1 MRLSAPRIPALSPE
15 QWSAEATEILA
26 PLVTHG
32 TDINIFRT
40 LANYPD
46 LMRRWLV
53 FTNHVLFKSALSAR
67 VREFLILR
75 IGFLCGSD
83 YQWGQ
88 HVVLSRAAGL
98 TSEDYRA
105 IKTGP
110 SASNID
116 VIDCLV
122 LQAADELN
130 ADNFVTDAT
139 WQALSAHFNRH
150 QLMDIVFT
158 VGQYKLV
165 AMMLNTF
172 GVQLDRGLPGFD
184 V

>member
-1 MRLSAPRIPALSPE
+1 MDLAAGAGAEFKKENPALTPE

-98 TSEDYRA
+98 TSDDYRA
-105 IKTGP
+105 IKMGP

-116 VIDCLV
+116 VIDRLV

-139 WQALSAHFNRH
+139 WQAFRIAARMGAAHRSA
-150 QLMDIVFT
+150 T
-158 VGQYKLV
+158 PV
-165 AMMLNTF
+165 AA
-172 GVQLDRGLPGFD
+172 
-184 V
+184 